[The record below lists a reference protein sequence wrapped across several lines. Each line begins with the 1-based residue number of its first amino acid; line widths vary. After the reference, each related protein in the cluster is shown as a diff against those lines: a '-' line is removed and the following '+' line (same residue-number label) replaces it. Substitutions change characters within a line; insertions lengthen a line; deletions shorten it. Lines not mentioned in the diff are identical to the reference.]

1 MLEAF
6 STPRNR
12 NRTFILFA
20 ICGVLAAAAATLGS
34 DDNMP
39 LGPLVALVSASAF
52 VVAFAHPWRT
62 SKQFL
67 RLAGASF
74 LGFFVFAILHNVFG
88 AVASMAGVSGLV
100 HNLLGGAGVAFF
112 FVAILLCPSG
122 LLVGAVG
129 AVVMSR
135 RERHSQ
141 PGAPAA

>member
-34 DDNMP
+34 DDNIP
-39 LGPLVALVSASAF
+39 LGPLLALVSASAF

-74 LGFFVFAILHNVFG
+74 LGFFVFGFFHNVFG
-88 AVASMAGVSGLV
+88 AVASMAGVSGFV
-100 HNLLGGAGVAFF
+100 HDLLDGAGVASL
-112 FVAILLCPSG
+112 FVVAFLCPPG
-122 LLVGAVG
+122 FLMGAVG
-129 AVVMSR
+129 AVVLSR
-135 RERHSQ
+135 RELRS
-141 PGAPAA
+141 

>member
-1 MLEAF
+1 MLGAF

-39 LGPLVALVSASAF
+39 LGPLLALVSASAV

-88 AVASMAGVSGLV
+88 AVASMAGVSGFV
-100 HNLLGGAGVAFF
+100 HDLLDGAGVASFY
-112 FVAILLCPSG
+112 VAALLCPPG
-122 LLVGAVG
+122 FLVGAVG
-129 AVVMSR
+129 AVVLAI
-135 RERHSQ
+135 RELRS
-141 PGAPAA
+141 

>member
-12 NRTFILFA
+12 NRTFILVA
-20 ICGVLAAAAATLGS
+20 ICGVLLATAEAVGSAPLSPLLALG
-34 DDNMP
+34 
-39 LGPLVALVSASAF
+39 SASAF

-88 AVASMAGVSGLV
+88 AVASMAGVSGFV
-100 HNLLGGAGVAFF
+100 HDLLGGAGVASFY
-112 FVAILLCPSG
+112 VAVFLCPPG
-122 LLVGAVG
+122 FLMGAVG
-129 AVVMSR
+129 AVVLS
-135 RERHSQ
+135 
-141 PGAPAA
+141 